1 MYDEESIR
9 NFFQTVHNYLEKDLE
24 YDTASE
30 LFSEVTRF
38 FSSILYDYL
47 PFLQEF

>member
-1 MYDEESIR
+1 MDDEESIR
-9 NFFQTVHNYLEKDLE
+9 NFFHEKDLE